1 MCHCPFSTS
10 HSQNLTKTFLKIFL
24 PVLISIFI
32 SYVNYPKEQKSPKHT
47 EPLTGP
53 SLGRGTAYR
62 VSAPPWLSLSPD
74 VPGDLVSPDLV
85 SHCGEKGRCHPI
97 SVTSSQKFRLL
108 RRWSMLF
115 STTRAVLASG
125 NSPPALSFPALSIA
139 PNHSLRLGL
148 LSRVLGLGI

>member
-62 VSAPPWLSLSPD
+62 VSAHPWLSLSPD
-74 VPGDLVSPDLV
+74 VPGTLLTLFLTVERKEDAIPSL
-85 SHCGEKGRCHPI
+85 
-97 SVTSSQKFRLL
+97 TSSQKFRLL
-108 RRWSMLF
+108 RRWSMSF
-115 STTRAVLASG
+115 STTRAVLASV